1 MPGRAGVDVQKRALA
16 IKDRW
21 PRPWNETIQKR
32 WWALWFGTS
41 FILKAV
47 KTSLKW
53 GKRPGG
59 HPVLSQIGMCE
70 NWMRRCWAL
79 GQCWAVAS
87 TCQDWHIF
95 DAKTGDASLDD
106 SCRALSWMIP
116 LLAPRVE
123 GHIDRSPLYFM
134 GKTMVPSKLSLENKK
149 YRAMC
154 SNWYWLMSN
163 NYPESTMINRYKALQ
178 SIITLW

>member
-1 MPGRAGVDVQKRALA
+1 MKRFRHDGGLCGLVLVSFLRLW
-16 IKDRW
+16 KHH
-21 PRPWNETIQKR
+21 WNESRDPVDTQISHRLECAKIECDAVGP
-32 WWALWFGTS
+32 WANVELWPQRAKIDTF
-41 FILKAV
+41 LMPRLAM
-47 KTSLKW
+47 
-53 GKRPGG
+53 P
-59 HPVLSQIGMCE
+59 
-70 NWMRRCWAL
+70 AL
-79 GQCWAVAS
+79 MIVA
-87 TCQDWHIF
+87 
-95 DAKTGDASLDD
+95 G
-106 SCRALSWMIP
+106 LSWMIP